1 MATDRVWMTP
11 AAQERLEAELAE
23 LSAQGQDRA
32 DPLRIRQ
39 LRDILRDA
47 EVDRKPDD
55 GLVEPGMAVT
65 VRFLG
70 DGSTVTVLLG
80 SRELAELDPTLELD
94 ITSPTSPLGSAIT
107 GHSVGDEVEYD
118 TPMGVQRV
126 AIVAASPAG

>member
-23 LSAQGQDRA
+23 LQAQAPDRV
-32 DPLRIRQ
+32 DQLRVRQ
-39 LRDILRDA
+39 LRDMLRAA

-65 VRFLG
+65 VRFLS
-70 DGSTVTVLLG
+70 DRSTATVLLG
-80 SRELAELDPTLELD
+80 TRELAELDPTLELD
-94 ITSPTSPLGSAIT
+94 ITSPTSPLGSAIA
-107 GHSVGDEVEYD
+107 GHYVGDEVEYD
-118 TPMGVQRV
+118 TPAGVQRV